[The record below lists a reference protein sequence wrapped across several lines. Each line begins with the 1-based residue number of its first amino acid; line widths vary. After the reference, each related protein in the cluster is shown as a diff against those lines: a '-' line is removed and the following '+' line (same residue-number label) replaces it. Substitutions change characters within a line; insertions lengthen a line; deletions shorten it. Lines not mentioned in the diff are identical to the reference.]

1 MVEQGHFVGFVSTT
15 TAAAAA
21 IIATVSYY
29 PILAVT
35 TSARAAALG
44 PDLARANS
52 DSFHQSC
59 CYYWDPSLRRLRRPF
74 LAYHAS
80 SSFLILTL
88 SFRCS
93 TALSHRESYTRK
105 VHDA

>member
-44 PDLARANS
+44 SGLARANS

-74 LAYHAS
+74 
-80 SSFLILTL
+80 
-88 SFRCS
+88 
-93 TALSHRESYTRK
+93 
-105 VHDA
+105 